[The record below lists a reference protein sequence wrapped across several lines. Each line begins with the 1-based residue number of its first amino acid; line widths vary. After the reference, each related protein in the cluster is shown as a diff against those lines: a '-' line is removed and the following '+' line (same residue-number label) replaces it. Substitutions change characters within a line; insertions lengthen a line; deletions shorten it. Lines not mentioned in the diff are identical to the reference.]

1 MRRKSPATE
10 LVTGWG
16 RTITSGAVRAR
27 PRNLAEIEQLLE
39 GGRQDPAGGPAGG
52 IIARGL
58 GRSYNDA
65 AQSTGGLVIDLA
77 ALSSISEVDPTSGSV
92 TVGAGATIASVIEAV
107 LPSGWF
113 VPVTPGTRSVT
124 IGGAIAAD
132 VHGKN
137 HHLEGSFC
145 SHVSEIVLATPSG
158 TRTVGPASD
167 PGLFW
172 ATAGGMGLTGVV
184 VRATLR
190 LLRVETAAIA
200 VTTERFGDLD
210 SVMAVMDATDDRHRY
225 SVAWIDC
232 SDRRR
237 TLGRAVLSRG
247 DHASRARAG
256 DNGANWSSVPPPPR
270 ATIPGPLP
278 YGAIGSRTVRAFNAA
293 WFHASPRWPTDR
305 ITSLWGFFYPLD
317 ALGHWNYLYG
327 PAGMVQY
334 QFAVDRRHPDV
345 VRRAIEMVFD
355 AGAPCPLAVLKR
367 FGPGNEGLLSFPVE
381 GWTLAM
387 DFPVGNEGLPALLDR
402 LDVLI
407 AESGGR
413 VYLAKD
419 ARLRPELLPVMY
431 PRSAAFGAACHDVD
445 PLGVMRSD
453 LSRRLQLDRLAQ
465 VRTRA

>member
-1 MRRKSPATE
+1 MRRKSPTSE

-27 PRNLAEIEQLLE
+27 PRNLAEIEQLLA
-39 GGRQDPAGGPAGG
+39 GCLQDPTGG

-65 AQSTGGLVIDLA
+65 AQSTGGLIIDLGA
-77 ALSSISEVDPTSGSV
+77 FNSIGEVDPESGAV

-107 LPSGWF
+107 LPAGWF

-145 SHVSEIVLATPSG
+145 SHVSEILLATPSG
-158 TRTVGPASD
+158 TRTVGPAVD
-167 PGLFW
+167 PELFW
-172 ATAGGMGLTGVV
+172 ATAGGMGLTGIV

-190 LLRVETAAIA
+190 LLPVETAAIA

-210 SVMAVMDATDDRHRY
+210 DVMAVMDATDDRHRY
-225 SVAWIDC
+225 SVAWVDC
-232 SDRRR
+232 SHRRR

-247 DHASRARAG
+247 DHASLAQAG
-256 DNGANWSSVPPPPR
+256 HSSANRSSVPPPPR

-278 YGAIGSRTVRAFNAA
+278 YGVIRARTVEAFNAA
-293 WFHASPRWPTDR
+293 WFRAAPRRPTER
-305 ITSLWGFFYPLD
+305 IASLWEFFYPLD
-317 ALGHWNYLYG
+317 ALGNWNYLYG

-334 QFAVDRRHPDV
+334 QFAVDRRHADV
-345 VRRAIEMVFD
+345 VRRAIEMVLD
-355 AGAPCPLAVLKR
+355 AGAPCSLAVLKR
-367 FGPGNEGLLSFPVE
+367 FGPGNEGFLSFPVE

-387 DFPVGNEGLPALLDR
+387 DFAVGPEGLPALLDR
-402 LDVLI
+402 LDVLV
-407 AESGGR
+407 ADSSGR

-431 PRSAAFGAACHDVD
+431 PRSAAFGAVCHEVD
-445 PLGVMRSD
+445 PLGVMCSD
-453 LSRRLQLDRLAQ
+453 LSRRLLLDRLT
-465 VRTRA
+465 RTRTRV